1 MTFMPSLTGRRKPAR
16 HARTS
21 NTGLAA
27 LLDAEIK
34 RYQQGYAGPQSLVP
48 CFPPALERKFDA
60 DTRKAR
66 SRDLVFT
73 IGLGTF
79 FYLLSTLT
87 DFAFVPDTGFD
98 GFALRLAILPMLIA
112 AMFYVPRMRSTHRE
126 NLVAIVALTVVGT
139 LTLIPSF
146 SGAQHAAF
154 AFTTAMLAL
163 VYANTTLGL
172 RFRTARAFT
181 VLSCLLIIAMAL
193 LHSQETS
200 AVGWAITLQVIVAGA
215 FSLLANYRI
224 ERNARLG
231 YLLNEREALR
241 LTALAADREQLRTLS
256 NTDALTGVSNRG
268 SFNRRCAAAFTD
280 PENFGSDAAL
290 LMIDVDH
297 FKQFN
302 DYYGHLAGDDCLRIV
317 ARQISNTIRG
327 NDDIV
332 ARYGGEEFVV
342 FLRGVSLSSA
352 AVLAN
357 RLCAAVCEL
366 DIPHLG
372 RGDSTSHVTISV
384 GVATTVMEGSNSLLE
399 LIEAADRALYAA
411 KRKGRNRCEAA
422 LSRAA

>member
-1 MTFMPSLTGRRKPAR
+1 MTFTPNLTGRRRSARPAR
-16 HARTS
+16 AA
-21 NTGLAA
+21 NAGLAA

-34 RYQQGYAGPQSLVP
+34 RYQQGYASLLSLAP
-48 CFPPALERKFDA
+48 WFPPALERKFDA
-60 DTRKAR
+60 DTRRAR
-66 SRDLVFT
+66 SRDLVLM

-87 DFAFVPDTGFD
+87 DFAFVPDIGFD
-98 GFALRLAILPMLIA
+98 GLVLRLATLPVLAA
-112 AMFYVPRMRSTHRE
+112 AMFYVPKMRSTRRE
-126 NLVAIVALTVVGT
+126 ALVAIVAITVVGT
-139 LTLIPSF
+139 LTLIPFF
-146 SGAQHAAF
+146 SDTQHAAF

-172 RFRTARAFT
+172 RFSKACAFT
-181 VLSCLLIIAMAL
+181 ALSCLLIIAMAL
-193 LHSQETS
+193 LHSHEAS
-200 AVGWAITLQVIVAGA
+200 PVGWAITLQVVVAGA

-241 LTALAADREQLRTLS
+241 LAALAADREQLRTLS
-256 NTDALTGVSNRG
+256 NTDALTGLGNRG
-268 SFNRRCAAAFTD
+268 SFNRRCAAAFAD
-280 PENFGSDAAL
+280 PDNYGTDAAL

-302 DYYGHLAGDDCLRIV
+302 DHYGHLAGDDCLRVV

-327 NDDIV
+327 TDDIV

-352 AVLAN
+352 ETLAK
-357 RLCAAVCEL
+357 RLCTAVCEL

-372 RGDSTSHVTISV
+372 RGDDTSHVTISV
-384 GVATTVMEGSNSLLE
+384 GVATTMVDSSNSFLE
-399 LIEAADRALYAA
+399 LIAAADRALYTA